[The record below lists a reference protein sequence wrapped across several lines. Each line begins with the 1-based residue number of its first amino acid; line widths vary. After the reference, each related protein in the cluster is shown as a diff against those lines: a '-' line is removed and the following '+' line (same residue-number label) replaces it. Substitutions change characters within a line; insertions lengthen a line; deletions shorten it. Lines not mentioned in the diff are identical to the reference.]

1 MRLVQGQMGRELA
14 DHPARAARGDDR
26 ARQGR
31 GQARLRGDDDDE
43 EDRHRR
49 DRGGSEGRMTP
60 ARRSAALRAWLIA
73 GTLDIAY
80 AMAWTTLAGGTVGGM
95 LRGIARGPFGD
106 RSEEHTSELQSLMR
120 ISYA

>member
-60 ARRSAALRAWLIA
+60 ARWSAALRAWLIA

-80 AMAWTTLAGGTVGGM
+80 AMAWTKLAGVRKRVGEGKGVSV
-95 LRGIARGPFGD
+95 RVDAGG
-106 RSEEHTSELQSLMR
+106 HR
-120 ISYA
+120 IIKNKRT